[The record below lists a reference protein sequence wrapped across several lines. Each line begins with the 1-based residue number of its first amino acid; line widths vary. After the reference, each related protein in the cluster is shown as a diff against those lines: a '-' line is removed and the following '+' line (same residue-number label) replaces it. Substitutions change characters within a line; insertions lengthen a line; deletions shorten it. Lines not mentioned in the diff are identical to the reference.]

1 MVQRPWVQFLAP
13 DTEWTFFVKNEL
25 FFPDVY
31 PVFIQFSFHM
41 GQKKFCLL
49 EKLKKMPG
57 LAH

>member
-41 GQKKFCLL
+41 GQKKVCLL